1 MRTRAGVHFCPG
13 FTFVPGLEV
22 SLVGSSPD
30 EAMHA
35 ESEMRGGLNKAHGKT
50 LSSCSITKP
59 SCLNGIVALENV

>member
-1 MRTRAGVHFCPG
+1 MRTWAGVHFCPG

-35 ESEMRGGLNKAHGKT
+35 ESEMRG
-50 LSSCSITKP
+50 
-59 SCLNGIVALENV
+59 V